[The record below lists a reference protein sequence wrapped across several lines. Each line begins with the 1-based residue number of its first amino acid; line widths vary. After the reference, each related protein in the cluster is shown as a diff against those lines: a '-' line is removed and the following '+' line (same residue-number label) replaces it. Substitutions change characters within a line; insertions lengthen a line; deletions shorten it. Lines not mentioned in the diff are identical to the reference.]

1 MNPLNH
7 NNPINMFMQFLNNG
21 GNPQQLAAQAL
32 QQNPQ
37 LKQVMEQLQNKS
49 NGQSPRDIAM
59 QLIKER
65 GIDPS
70 QIMQIANKMGL
81 K

>member
-1 MNPLNH
+1 MNNS
-7 NNPINMFMQFLNNG
+7 INMFMQFLDNG
-21 GNPQQLAAQAL
+21 GNPQQLAQQVL

-37 LKQVMEQLQNKS
+37 IRQTLEQLQNKS
-49 NGQSPRDIAM
+49 NGQNPKDIAM

-65 GIDPS
+65 GIDPA
-70 QIMQIANKMGL
+70 QIMQIANRLGL